1 MTYQDAIKK
10 INKLL
15 GLYKFNSYKL
25 ADGTGELVSDSQL
38 AVGEPIYII
47 TDNGQLPAPEGEF
60 ELEDTTKIKIK
71 DGLVHEIK
79 YDMEKKQFTEATLK
93 DGTVV
98 KSPTFD
104 IGEDISVV
112 SPDGKESP
120 APDGEH
126 ELALKDSEGK
136 EVVIRVIV
144 KDGKI
149 TERENVEESNP
160 EVPEKEEEMGM
171 IDGMTPGL
179 SSGNDITDEAFKN
192 EIMAKVEAIMKK
204 IEEMASNYEDMK
216 SKVSKFSKEP
226 AGDPIKQPNNLIS
239 ELKEQKN
246 DYISQ
251 LIKIRAT
258 STAKK

>member
-1 MTYQDAIKK
+1 MNYQEAIKK

-25 ADGTGELVSDSQL
+25 ADGTGELISESEL

-60 ELEDTTKIKIK
+60 ELDDTTKIKVK
-71 DGLVHEIK
+71 DGLVQEIK

-104 IGEDISVV
+104 IGEDISIV

-136 EVVIRVIV
+136 DVVFRVIV

-149 TERENVEESNP
+149 IERENIEEADP
-160 EVPEKEEEMGM
+160 EEMGM

-204 IEEMASNYEDMK
+204 MEEIASNYEDMK

-239 ELKEQKN
+239 ELREQKN

-251 LIKIRAT
+251 LIKIRAQ

>member
-25 ADGTGELVSDSQL
+25 AEGKGELVSDSEL

-47 TDNGQLPAPEGEF
+47 TENGQLPAPEGDF

-71 DGLVHEIK
+71 DGKVQEIK

-112 SPDGKESP
+112 SPDGKETP

-126 ELALKDSEGK
+126 ELALKDSEGN

-149 TERENVEESNP
+149 TERENVEEANP
-160 EVPEKEEEMGM
+160 EVPEEEEMGM

-179 SSGNDITDEAFKN
+179 SSGNDITDDSFKK

-204 IEEMASNYEDMK
+204 MEEMASNYEDMK

-226 AGDPIKQPNNLIS
+226 AGAPIKQPNNLIS
-239 ELKEQKN
+239 ELKDQKN

-251 LIKIRAT
+251 LIKIRAN
-258 STAKK
+258 SSVKK

>member
-1 MTYQDAIKK
+1 MNYQDAIKK

-25 ADGTGELVSDSQL
+25 ADGTGELISDSQL

-71 DGLVHEIK
+71 DGLVQEIK

-136 EVVIRVIV
+136 DVVFRVIV

-149 TERENVEESNP
+149 TERQNIEEADP
-160 EVPEKEEEMGM
+160 EEMGM

>member
-1 MTYQDAIKK
+1 MNYQEAIKK

-25 ADGTGELVSDSQL
+25 ADGTGELISESEL

-47 TDNGQLPAPEGEF
+47 TDNGQLPAPAGEF
-60 ELEDTTKIKIK
+60 ELDDTTKIKVK
-71 DGLVHEIK
+71 DGLVQEIK

-104 IGEDISVV
+104 IGEDISIV

-136 EVVIRVIV
+136 DVVFRVIV

-149 TERENVEESNP
+149 TERENIEEADP
-160 EVPEKEEEMGM
+160 EEMGM
-171 IDGMTPGL
+171 INGMTPGL
-179 SSGNDITDEAFKN
+179 SSGNDITDESFKN

-204 IEEMASNYEDMK
+204 MEEIASNYEDMK

-239 ELKEQKN
+239 EMREQKN

>member
-1 MTYQDAIKK
+1 MNYQEAIKK

-25 ADGTGELVSDSQL
+25 ADGTGELISDSQL

-71 DGLVHEIK
+71 DGLVQEIK

-136 EVVIRVIV
+136 DVVFRVIV

-149 TERENVEESNP
+149 TERQNIEEADP
-160 EVPEKEEEMGM
+160 EEMGM

-179 SSGNDITDEAFKN
+179 SSGNDITDEDFKK

-204 IEEMASNYEDMK
+204 MEEMASGYEDMK

-226 AGDPIKQPNNLIS
+226 AGDPIKQPNNMIS